1 MQQFVPKLCL
11 MTIYVFSEVIICY
24 YLFVY
29 LPFCGSGFKFSDITE
44 REERKVKVC
53 RKLPKREREK
63 WCARF
68 AFPLGGCCS
77 AANQDCY
84 SVLLFAWHWLQFLG
98 SHKYQFSSLPF
109 SVSALLESFQAG
121 RCCQFGCWDYG
132 GWVSTVPQINLA
144 TVHSTYIPI
153 HFHLVS

>member
-1 MQQFVPKLCL
+1 

-63 WCARF
+63 
-68 AFPLGGCCS
+68 
-77 AANQDCY
+77 
-84 SVLLFAWHWLQFLG
+84 
-98 SHKYQFSSLPF
+98 
-109 SVSALLESFQAG
+109 
-121 RCCQFGCWDYG
+121 
-132 GWVSTVPQINLA
+132 
-144 TVHSTYIPI
+144 
-153 HFHLVS
+153 